1 MIRLLMILSLAVFSI
16 AGCQSTTVS
25 GCPPLIKYNSL
36 TQKQVAEELRKLP
49 KGSPLAQMVID
60 YKKTRDALRVCN

>member
-1 MIRLLMILSLAVFSI
+1 MTKSLTILSLAAFSL
-16 AGCQSTTVS
+16 AGCQTTTVS
-25 GCPPLIKYNSL
+25 GCPPLIKYDAI